1 MTRPR
6 RIDQPGMIHH
16 VMNRGVDRRPVFF
29 ADQDRLEFGRLLGE
43 IHDRFDVVV
52 LAYCLMDNHFHLL
65 LECPEAQLSEA
76 MKHLGSVYVLHTND
90 RLGRD
95 GPMFRGRF
103 RSIPVLDDD
112 YLLTAHRYI
121 HRNPLGIASVATP
134 DRYRWSSHRAYL
146 GLRPSP
152 GFLGRE
158 RVMSHFGGSVDRY
171 QAFVESGD
179 RRRHHPLALSELT
192 SAVRLA
198 IAMRPLAAGDAASDR
213 WLDRTVLLA
222 IGHGLPSPLRRAL
235 DDRLDRPSVRAFQ
248 RARRRL
254 TNDEEIQHIVRD
266 ASTILGVDLGADPA
280 ATHCA

>member
-43 IHDRFDVVV
+43 IHDRFDVIV

-90 RLGRD
+90 RRGRD

-103 RSIPVLDDD
+103 RSIPVLDDG
-112 YLLTAHRYI
+112 YLVTAARYI
-121 HRNPLGIASVATP
+121 HRNALDVEGIDGP
-134 DRYRWSSHRAYL
+134 DEYRWSSHRAYL
-146 GLRPSP
+146 GLRRAP
-152 GFLGRE
+152 GFLDTKRILE
-158 RVMSHFGGSVDRY
+158 PFGHDVHRF
-171 QAFVESGD
+171 ARFVEDD
-179 RRRHHPLALSELT
+179 RRSRASSPELT
-192 SAVRLA
+192 ELRAAVDLA
-198 IAMRPLAAGDAASDR
+198 IEMRPTGDDDR
-213 WLDRTVLLA
+213 GDQWLDRVALLA
-222 IGHGLPSPLRRAL
+222 IV
-235 DDRLDRPSVRAFQ
+235 DRLPAELRAELMRHLGDPSVRAFQ

-254 TNDEEIQHIVRD
+254 TDDEELQRIVRD
-266 ASTILGVDLGADPA
+266 ASTILGVNLGADPA
-280 ATHCA
+280 ATLCA